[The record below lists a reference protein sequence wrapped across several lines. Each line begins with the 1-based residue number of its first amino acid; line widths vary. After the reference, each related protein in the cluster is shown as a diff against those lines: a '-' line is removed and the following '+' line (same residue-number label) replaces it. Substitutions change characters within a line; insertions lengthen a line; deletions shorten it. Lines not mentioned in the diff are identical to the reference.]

1 MSEKISIQEVLP
13 IALELFTENEHEM
26 RLSAL
31 SVDIKANYRDTLM
44 KQAELFADFAT
55 TLHKKLNDEA

>member
-13 IALELFTENEHEM
+13 IALELFTENDHET
-26 RLSAL
+26 RLAAL
-31 SVDIKANYRDTLM
+31 SIDIKANHRDTLM
-44 KQAELFADFAT
+44 KQAELFAEFAT